1 MHDLKY
7 ANEILRVLKN
17 KGIKKGK
24 SKNITVNVR
33 LSPFSHVK
41 LEGLNETFQLLAENE
56 GYDNVKLDI
65 KPLKFGMHCKSCNR
79 DSEHEKAVFK
89 CPHCDSGDFD
99 IKKNDEFCV
108 DSIETMA

>member
-7 ANEILRVLKN
+7 ANEILEALRKKDV
-17 KGIKKGK
+17 KKGK
-24 SKNITVNVR
+24 SKKVIVSVR
-33 LSPFSHVK
+33 LSPFSHVRP
-41 LEGLNETFQLLAENE
+41 EGLNETFQLLAENE

-99 IKKNDEFCV
+99 IKKNEEFCV
-108 DSIETMA
+108 DSIEMTA